1 MAKAKKTSKKE
12 KKRLF
17 IISTA
22 ILILLVLL
30 VGSVYKDWQQILKNR
45 KEEGELTKKY
55 EQLLDNEIKLS
66 AEITKL
72 QDDEYL
78 ARYAKEKYMLS
89 SSDDIIIK
97 SHSK

>member
-1 MAKAKKTSKKE
+1 MAKAKKTSRKE

-17 IISTA
+17 LISTA
-22 ILILLVLL
+22 ILLLLSFL
-30 VGSVYKDWQQILKNR
+30 VGSVYKDWQQILQNR
-45 KEEGELTKKY
+45 KEEVELTQKY
-55 EQLLDNEIKLS
+55 EKLLDNEIKLS

-89 SSDDIIIK
+89 SENDIIIQTDK
-97 SHSK
+97 

>member
-1 MAKAKKTSKKE
+1 MATKRTSRKE

-17 IISTA
+17 LITTT
-22 ILILLVLL
+22 ILLLLCFL
-30 VGSVYKDWQQILKNR
+30 VGSVYKDWKLILQNR
-45 KEEGELTKKY
+45 KEEVALSKKY

-72 QDDEYL
+72 QDNEYL

-89 SSDDIIIK
+89 SENDIIIK
-97 SHSK
+97 TDK

>member
-1 MAKAKKTSKKE
+1 MHTKKSKKE

-17 IISTA
+17 LITITIIGLLS
-22 ILILLVLL
+22 LLVA
-30 VGSVYKDWQQILKNR
+30 SVYSDWHQILKNR
-45 KEEGELTKKY
+45 QLERELNNEYTELLSEEE
-55 EQLLDNEIKLS
+55 KLS

-89 SSDDIIIK
+89 SEGDTIIK
-97 SHSK
+97 WNK

>member
-1 MAKAKKTSKKE
+1 MRKRKTKKE

-17 IISTA
+17 IISLT
-22 ILILLVLL
+22 IILLLSLL
-30 VGSVYKDWQQILKNR
+30 VASVYKDWKQILFNR
-45 KEEGELTKKY
+45 KEESELAKEY
-55 EQLLDNEIKLS
+55 EYLLDEEVKLN

-89 SSDDIIIK
+89 SEGDVILKMD
-97 SHSK
+97 

>member
-1 MAKAKKTSKKE
+1 MHTKKSKKE

-17 IISTA
+17 LITITIIGLLS
-22 ILILLVLL
+22 LLVA
-30 VGSVYKDWQQILKNR
+30 SVYSDWHQILKNR
-45 KEEGELTKKY
+45 QLERELNSEYTELLSEEE
-55 EQLLDNEIKLS
+55 KLS

-89 SSDDIIIK
+89 SEGDTIIK
-97 SHSK
+97 WNK